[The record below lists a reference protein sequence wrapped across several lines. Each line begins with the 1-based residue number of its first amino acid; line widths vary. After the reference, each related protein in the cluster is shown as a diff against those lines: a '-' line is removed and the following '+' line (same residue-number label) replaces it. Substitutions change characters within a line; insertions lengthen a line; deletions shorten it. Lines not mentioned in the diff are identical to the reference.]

1 MLATYLRQHR
11 SPSPSDTHQGSPC
24 RRNCLLL
31 MERDEALMAV
41 LFQVLSD
48 ANLLLAH
55 HAEWADLTAD
65 LAFAQLWM

>member
-1 MLATYLRQHR
+1 
-11 SPSPSDTHQGSPC
+11 
-24 RRNCLLL
+24 
-31 MERDEALMAV
+31 MERDEALVAV

-48 ANLLLAH
+48 ANLLLAR